1 MGFDL
6 AGFDKIYDLIIV
18 GAGPAG
24 ITAAIYAA
32 RKKMDFLVLTTNIGG
47 QVTYSSQ
54 VENYTGFQ
62 YITGEELASKFYE
75 HLRQYSFDLKME
87 EVKRIEPHDGVFAVK
102 TDSANYLGRTVIV
115 ATGRRPR
122 ELNVPGEREFKNR
135 GVTYCATCDA
145 PLFEG
150 MDVAVVGGGN
160 SGLEA
165 VLQLTKIASKI
176 YLIEIM
182 PQLKADPILI
192 EKALSSDKVEVWTST
207 RVLEIAGE
215 KTVNGVRVQRGSE
228 TVLLPVRGVFV
239 EIGSI
244 PNSEIVDF
252 VDKNQWGEIIVNCA
266 CETSYP
272 GVFAAGDVTNVPEKQ
287 IIVAAGEGCK
297 AALSAYRYLSRK
309 RA

>member
-1 MGFDL
+1 MAEEF
-6 AGFDKIYDLIIV
+6 YDLIVI

-47 QVTYSSQ
+47 QVTYASE

-62 YITGEELASKFYE
+62 YISGEELATKFYE
-75 HLRQYSFDLKME
+75 HLKRFNFDLKME
-87 EVKRIEPHDGVFAVK
+87 EVKSIKPSNDVFSVK
-102 TDSANYLGRTVIV
+102 TDYANYLGRTVIV

-145 PLFEG
+145 PLFED

-160 SGLEA
+160 AGLEA

-176 YLIEIM
+176 YLIEIT

-192 EKALSSDKVEVWTST
+192 DKALASGRVEVWTST
-207 RVLEIAGE
+207 KVLEITGE
-215 KTVNGVRVQRGSE
+215 KTVNGIKVQKNGE
-228 TVLLPVRGVFV
+228 TILLPVQGVFV
-239 EIGSI
+239 EIGSV
-244 PNSEIVDF
+244 PNSEMVDF
-252 VDKNQWGEIIVNCA
+252 VEKNQFGEIVVNCA

-272 GVFAAGDVTNVPEKQ
+272 GLFAAGDVTNVPEKQ

-297 AALSAYRYLSRK
+297 AALSAFRYLSRK
-309 RA
+309 RI

>member
-54 VENYTGFQ
+54 VENYIGFQ

-102 TDSANYLGRTVIV
+102 TDYANYLGRTVIV

-215 KTVNGVRVQRGSE
+215 KTVNGVRVQRG
-228 TVLLPVRGVFV
+228 
-239 EIGSI
+239 
-244 PNSEIVDF
+244 
-252 VDKNQWGEIIVNCA
+252 
-266 CETSYP
+266 
-272 GVFAAGDVTNVPEKQ
+272 
-287 IIVAAGEGCK
+287 
-297 AALSAYRYLSRK
+297 
-309 RA
+309 

>member
-1 MGFDL
+1 MTGFDR
-6 AGFDKIYDLIIV
+6 IYDLMIV

-32 RKKMDFLVLTTNIGG
+32 RKRMDFLVLTTNIGG
-47 QVTYSSQ
+47 QVTYSSE

-62 YITGEELASKFYE
+62 YITGEELSAKFYE
-75 HLRQYSFDLKME
+75 HLKRYNFDFRME
-87 EVKRIEPHDGVFAVK
+87 EVESIKPYNGIFSVK
-102 TDSANYLGRTVIV
+102 TDYANYFGRTVIV

-160 SGLEA
+160 AGLEA

-176 YLIEIM
+176 YLVEIM
-182 PQLKADPILI
+182 PQLKADPILV
-192 EKALSSDKVEVWTST
+192 EKALASDKVEVWTGT
-207 RVLEIAGE
+207 KVLEITGE
-215 KTVNGVRVQRGSE
+215 KTVNGIRVQRGSE
-228 TVLLPVRGVFV
+228 TTLLPIRGVFV
-239 EIGSI
+239 EIGST
-244 PNSEIVDF
+244 PNSEIIDF

-266 CETSYP
+266 CETSFP
-272 GVFAAGDVTNVPEKQ
+272 GVFAAGDVTNIPEKQ
-287 IIVAAGEGCK
+287 IVIAAGEGCK
-297 AALSAYRYLSRK
+297 AALSAFRYLSRK
-309 RA
+309 RI